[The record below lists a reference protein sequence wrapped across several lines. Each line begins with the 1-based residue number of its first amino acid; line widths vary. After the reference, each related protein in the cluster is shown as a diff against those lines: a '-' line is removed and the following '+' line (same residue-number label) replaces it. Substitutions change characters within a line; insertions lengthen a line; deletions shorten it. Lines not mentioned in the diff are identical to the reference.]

1 MIAYVGLL
9 RFDYKKVKSME
20 RTTPKKFMRIADIL
34 AAKGFRIGHQLGEG
48 TYSKVRTVERVS
60 DRKICA
66 VKIID
71 RQKARKDYLMKFL
84 PRELEIIVRLK
95 HKNVIETFLCIETK
109 EFIFQI
115 MPYAENGDVLQLIH
129 RCCFIPEEKAKNIF
143 RDISNGL
150 NYLHNL
156 NIAHRDLKCEN
167 ILIFKNNVAA
177 LSDFGFSRAFDNDS
191 NNVCRTFCGSTAY
204 ASPELLRGIPYDP
217 KVNDVWSMGIV
228 LFTMLCGTMP
238 FDDANVTRL
247 VRQQLSRD
255 IKFPPRVTSKISE
268 GAKQFVFDILEPS
281 ISKRPTAD
289 QLLVSKWLTCTK

>member
-1 MIAYVGLL
+1 
-9 RFDYKKVKSME
+9 ME

-34 AAKGFRIGHQLGEG
+34 TAKGYRIGHQLGEG
-48 TYSKVRTVERVS
+48 TYSKVRTVERIS
-60 DRKICA
+60 DRKMCA

-71 RQKARKDYLMKFL
+71 RQKARKDYVTKFL
-84 PRELEIIVRLK
+84 PREMEIIVRLK
-95 HKNVIETFLCIETK
+95 HRNVIETFMCIETK

-115 MPYAENGDVLQLIH
+115 MQYAENGDVLQLIH
-129 RCCFIPEEKAKNIF
+129 RCSYIPEEKAKNIF

-150 NYLHNL
+150 KYLHNL

-167 ILIFKNNVAA
+167 ILIFKNNVAV

-191 NNVCRTFCGSTAY
+191 RNMICRTFCGSTAY

-217 KVNDVWSMGIV
+217 KVSDVWSMGIV

-247 VRQQLSRD
+247 VQQQLSRD

-268 GAKQFVFDILEPS
+268 VAKRFVIDILDPS
-281 ISKRPTAD
+281 IAERPNVD
-289 QLLVSKWLTCTK
+289 KLLSSAWLNHLS